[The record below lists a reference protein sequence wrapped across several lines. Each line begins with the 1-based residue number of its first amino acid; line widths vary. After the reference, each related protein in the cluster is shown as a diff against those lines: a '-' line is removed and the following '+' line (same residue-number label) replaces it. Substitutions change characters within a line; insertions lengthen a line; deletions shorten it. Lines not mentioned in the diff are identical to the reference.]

1 MLKNLSSNSKLFYLF
16 YFSTVKIVNVST
28 DQVKSNLEEILNWLH
43 YWNIS
48 LYPDPK
54 KQKEEVIISKKRVK
68 DDHPRIF
75 LNNAVVQKSASQ
87 KLQRILQKNAL
98 LTLSKFFIRPLLVY
112 GNTEYDASIN
122 DSFGKKLT
130 NAQYNSALAI
140 CGVIKGTPREK
151 LYKELEFE

>member
-1 MLKNLSSNSKLFYLF
+1 M
-16 YFSTVKIVNVST
+16 
-28 DQVKSNLEEILNWLH
+28 
-43 YWNIS
+43 
-48 LYPDPK
+48 
-54 KQKEEVIISKKRVK
+54 K

-98 LTLSKFFIRPLLVY
+98 LTLSKFFIRPHLVY

-151 LYKELEFE
+151 LYKEFE